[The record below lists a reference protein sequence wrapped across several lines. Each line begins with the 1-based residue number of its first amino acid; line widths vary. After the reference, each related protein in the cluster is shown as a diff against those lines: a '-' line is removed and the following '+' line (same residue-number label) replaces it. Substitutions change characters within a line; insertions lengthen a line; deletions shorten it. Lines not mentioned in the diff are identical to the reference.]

1 MLPSYDEIRK
11 VMLEYLGDGKERK
24 FPEILDYVAKY
35 FNLSEEELS
44 ELLPSGTQ
52 TKFVNRVVWARLYL
66 AKAGLIET
74 PRRGYVRITERGLQ
88 ALKENPPVIDHAYLL
103 KFEEFRN
110 FFYGKRSV
118 VKQAEESSE
127 SEELTPLEV
136 IEREMGKLNEALKD
150 ELMKKILERP
160 PRFFEKLVLELIVK
174 MGYGGTF
181 EEASKVLGKSGDE
194 GVDGVIKEDLLGL
207 DNIYLQAKR
216 YKPDQTIG
224 RKEIQSFV
232 GALHG
237 KGSRKGIFITTAS
250 FTKEAKDYA
259 ESLKDIK
266 VILIDGDKLIDYMI
280 KYNLGVRVDRVIEI
294 KKIDLDYFEEV

>member
-35 FNLSEEELS
+35 FNLSQEELS

-110 FFYGKRSV
+110 FFYGKRSG

-150 ELMKKILERP
+150 ELIKKILERP

-224 RKEIQSFV
+224 R
-232 GALHG
+232 G
-237 KGSRKGIFITTAS
+237 
-250 FTKEAKDYA
+250 
-259 ESLKDIK
+259 
-266 VILIDGDKLIDYMI
+266 
-280 KYNLGVRVDRVIEI
+280 
-294 KKIDLDYFEEV
+294 

>member
-24 FPEILDYVAKY
+24 FSEVLDYLAKY

-52 TKFVNRVVWARLYL
+52 TRFDNRVWWARTYM

-74 PRRGYVRITERGLQ
+74 PRKGYVRITERGLQ
-88 ALKENPPVIDHAYLL
+88 VLKENPPVIDHVYLL

-110 FFYGKRSV
+110 FFYGKPSG

-181 EEASKVLGKSGDE
+181 EEASRVLGKSGDE

-294 KKIDLDYFEEV
+294 KKVDLDYFEEV

>member
-24 FPEILDYVAKY
+24 FSEILDYLSKY
-35 FNLSEEELS
+35 FNLTEEELS

-52 TKFVNRVVWARLYL
+52 TKFMNRVLWARTYL
-66 AKAGLIET
+66 SKAGLVES
-74 PRRGYVRITERGLQ
+74 PQRGYIRITKRGLEV
-88 ALKENPPVIDHAYLL
+88 LKENPPVINTKNLMKFDEFKKFYLDSSQQ
-103 KFEEFRN
+103 KE
-110 FFYGKRSV
+110 
-118 VKQAEESSE
+118 VKEPTETV
-127 SEELTPLEV
+127 ELTPFEV
-136 IEREMGKLNEALKD
+136 IEREVDKLNEALKD
-150 ELMKKILERP
+150 ELMNNILERP

-174 MGYGGTF
+174 MGYGGSF
-181 EEASKVLGKSGDE
+181 EEAYKLLGKSGDE

-216 YKPDQTIG
+216 YQPNQTIG

-250 FTKEAKDYA
+250 FSKEAREYA

-266 VILIDGDKLIDYMI
+266 VILIDGDKLVDYMI
-280 KYNLGVRVDRVIEI
+280 RYNLGVRVDKVIEV
-294 KKIDLDYFEEV
+294 KKIDLDYFEEF

>member
-35 FNLSEEELS
+35 FNLSQEELS

-110 FFYGKRSV
+110 FFYGKRSG

-181 EEASKVLGKSGDE
+181 EEASRVLGKSGDE

>member
-35 FNLSEEELS
+35 FNLSQEELS

-110 FFYGKRSV
+110 FFYGKRSG

-150 ELMKKILERP
+150 ELIKKILERP

>member
-24 FPEILDYVAKY
+24 FSEIVDYVAKY
-35 FNLSEEELS
+35 YNLSEEELS

-52 TKFVNRVVWARLYL
+52 TKFENRVWWARTYM

-110 FFYGKRSV
+110 FFYGKRSG

-150 ELMKKILERP
+150 ELIKKILERP